1 MTMPNTMPRA
11 MNAMEISRTGMDVEW
26 RRLELIAQ
34 NLANANSA
42 MAADGTAYRPLQ
54 MISGPAITFADA
66 LRGGGQA
73 SGLAGAAVY
82 SIEPRNLPSRRVYEP
97 ANPQADEAGY
107 LTYPGFDHAAEMAL
121 MVKTSRA
128 YEANVVA
135 LNAARQMYSNALQIG
150 RRS

>member
-1 MTMPNTMPRA
+1 
-11 MNAMEISRTGMDVEW
+11 MEISRTGMDVEW

-34 NLANANSA
+34 NLANANSTV
-42 MAADGTAYRPLQ
+42 AADGTTYRPLQ
-54 MISGPAITFADA
+54 LISGPAMSFAEA
-66 LRGGGQA
+66 LGTKGQA
-73 SGLAGAAVY
+73 HGLGGVAVY
-82 SIEPRNLPSRRVYEP
+82 AIEPRNIPSRRVYEP

-107 LTYPGFDHAAEMAL
+107 VTYPGFDHAAEMAL

>member
-1 MTMPNTMPRA
+1 MK

-26 RRLELIAQ
+26 RRLEIIAQ

-42 MAADGTAYRPLQ
+42 VALDGTAYRPLQ
-54 MISGPAITFADA
+54 LISGPAMTFAEA
-66 LRGGGQA
+66 LGTNATASPLRGV
-73 SGLAGAAVY
+73 AVY
-82 SIEPRNLPSRRVYEP
+82 SIGPRNLPPRRVYEP

-107 LTYPGFDHAAEMAL
+107 VTYPGFDHAAEMAL
-121 MVKTSRA
+121 MVKTTRA

-135 LNAARQMYSNALQIG
+135 LNAARQMYGNALQIG